1 MRVATTTHRSTFLA
15 ISLATSRASGLGL
28 LALALL
34 GGCVSQDYYR
44 ATGQSVAT
52 GAMQGVRD
60 GIVGIQEPLRQT
72 LRGALVADPV
82 LKEAARDMTRSAV
95 EVLEARLASPEMR
108 RQVDA
113 LVAQAMESLHRDGD
127 TTVRA
132 LIKAAGGT
140 LEAELRRV
148 ATVSILAATT
158 TLRDSIERDVSP
170 ATQRLAKGMA
180 DQLVASLVKGLEG
193 PLQETMLQAG
203 RNMSQALITG
213 AAEGADDP
221 INQAGFGGLTN
232 HVMLQAVRGA
242 KQGMREGLPDQA
254 QVALISGLVLL
265 GALVLATSGG
275 LVFFWWR
282 YQQSAK
288 TLTIVAETI
297 NDHQSGALKDTIKKS
312 THDNYVGPWFSS
324 FLKRR
329 GL

>member
-1 MRVATTTHRSTFLA
+1 MEVTAPHRRRTRPSAAVT
-15 ISLATSRASGLGL
+15 L
-28 LALALL
+28 LAATLLA
-34 GGCVSQDYYR
+34 GCVSQDYYR
-44 ATGQSVAT
+44 ATGQSAAA

-60 GIVGIQEPLRQT
+60 GIPGIQEPLRQT
-72 LRGALVADPV
+72 LHGALVDDP
-82 LKEAARDMTRSAV
+82 LLRTAARDMTRSAV
-95 EVLEARLASPEMR
+95 EVLEARLGSPEMR

-113 LVAQAMESLHRDGD
+113 LVAQAMESLQREGD
-127 TTVRA
+127 ETVRG

-148 ATVSILAATT
+148 ATASILAATT
-158 TLRDSIERDVSP
+158 ALRDSLERDVTP
-170 ATQRLAKGMA
+170 AAQRLASRMGEE
-180 DQLVASLVKGLEG
+180 LVVSVVRGLEG
-193 PLQETMLQAG
+193 PLQKTMLQAG
-203 RNMSQALITG
+203 RNMSQALIKG

-242 KQGMREGLPDQA
+242 RQGMTEGLPDQA
-254 QVALISGLVLL
+254 QVALISGMVLL
-265 GALVLATSGG
+265 AALVLASSAG
-275 LVFFWWR
+275 LGFFWWR

-288 TLTIVAETI
+288 TLTIVAKSI
-297 NDHQSGALKDTIKKS
+297 NNHQSGALKDTIQRS

>member
-1 MRVATTTHRSTFLA
+1 MRMIAAPLRRTPVM
-15 ISLATSRASGLGL
+15 L
-28 LALALL
+28 LAVALL

-44 ATGQSVAT
+44 ATGQSAAS

-60 GIVGIQEPLRQT
+60 GIPGIEAPLRHA
-72 LRGALVADPV
+72 LRGAIVDDPA

-95 EVLEARLASPEMR
+95 DVLETRLGSPEMR

-113 LVAQAMESLHRDGD
+113 LVAQAMERLQRDGD
-127 TTVRA
+127 ETVRG

-148 ATVSILAATT
+148 ATASILASTT
-158 TLRDSIERDVSP
+158 TLRDSLERDVTP
-170 ATQRLAKGMA
+170 AAQRLASRMGEE
-180 DQLVASLVKGLEG
+180 LVVSIVKGLEG
-193 PLQETMLQAG
+193 PLQKSMLQAG
-203 RNMSQALITG
+203 RNMSQALIKG

-242 KQGMREGLPDQA
+242 RQGMTEGLPDQA
-254 QVALISGLVLL
+254 QVALISGMVLL
-265 GALVLATSGG
+265 AALVLASSGG
-275 LVFFWWR
+275 LGFFWWR

-288 TLTIVAETI
+288 TLTIVAKSI
-297 NDHQSGALKDTIKKS
+297 NNHQSGALKDTIKKS

>member
-1 MRVATTTHRSTFLA
+1 MRVATTLHHPTC
-15 ISLATSRASGLGL
+15 RAAGLWL

-44 ATGQSVAT
+44 LTAQSAAS

-60 GIVGIQEPLRQT
+60 GIPGIEEPLRQT
-72 LRGALVADPV
+72 LRGALVDDPA
-82 LKEAARDMTRSAV
+82 LKEAARDMTRSVV
-95 EVLEARLASPEMR
+95 EVLEVRLGSPEMR

-113 LVAQAMESLHRDGD
+113 LVAQAMESLQRDGD
-127 TTVRA
+127 ETVRR
-132 LIKAAGGT
+132 LVKAAGGT

-148 ATVSILAATT
+148 ATASVLAATT
-158 TLRDSIERDVSP
+158 GLRDSLERDVTP
-170 ATQRLAKGMA
+170 AAERLAGRMGEE
-180 DQLVASLVKGLEG
+180 LVASVVKGLEG
-193 PLQETMLQAG
+193 PLQKTMLQAG
-203 RNMSQALITG
+203 RSMSQALIRG

-221 INQAGFGGLTN
+221 INQAGFGGLTS

-242 KQGMREGLPDQA
+242 RQGMTEGLPNQA
-254 QVALISGLVLL
+254 QVALISGMVLL
-265 GALVLATSGG
+265 GAVALATGAG
-275 LVFFWWR
+275 LGFFWWR

-288 TLTIVAETI
+288 TLTIVAKSI
-297 NDHQSGALKDTIKKS
+297 NNHQSGALKDTIKRS

>member
-1 MRVATTTHRSTFLA
+1 MQVNVALHR
-15 ISLATSRASGLGL
+15 RAAFVL
-28 LALALL
+28 LAVSLL

-44 ATGQSVAT
+44 ATGQSAAA

-60 GIVGIQEPLRQT
+60 AIPGIQEPLRQT
-72 LRGALVADPV
+72 LRGALVDDPM
-82 LKEAARDMTRSAV
+82 LKDAARDMTRSAV
-95 EVLEARLASPEMR
+95 DVLEARLGSPQMR
-108 RQVDA
+108 RQVEA
-113 LVAQAMESLHRDGD
+113 LVAQAMESLQREGD
-127 TTVRA
+127 EAVRG

-148 ATVSILAATT
+148 ATASILAATT
-158 TLRDSIERDVSP
+158 TLRDSLEREVTP
-170 ATQRLAKGMA
+170 AAERLASRMGEE
-180 DQLVASLVKGLEG
+180 LVSSLVKGLEG
-193 PLQETMLQAG
+193 PLQKTMLQAG
-203 RNMSQALITG
+203 RNMSQALMKG

-242 KQGMREGLPDQA
+242 RQGMTEGLPDQA
-254 QVALISGLVLL
+254 QVALISGMVLL

-275 LVFFWWR
+275 LGFFWWR

-288 TLTIVAETI
+288 TLTIVAKSI
-297 NDHQSGALKDTIKKS
+297 NNHQSDALKDTIMKS
-312 THDNYVGPWFSS
+312 THDNYIGPWFST

>member
-1 MRVATTTHRSTFLA
+1 MSMRVIVTPHRRTAVVVLA
-15 ISLATSRASGLGL
+15 ITL
-28 LALALL
+28 LA
-34 GGCVSQDYYR
+34 GCVSQDYYR
-44 ATGQSVAT
+44 ATGQSAAA
-52 GAMQGVRD
+52 GAMQGVRE
-60 GIVGIQEPLRQT
+60 GIPGIQEPLRQT
-72 LRGALVADPV
+72 LRGALVDDPV

-95 EVLEARLASPEMR
+95 EVLETRLGSPEMR

-113 LVAQAMESLHRDGD
+113 LVAQAMESLQRDGD
-127 TTVRA
+127 ETVRG

-148 ATVSILAATT
+148 ATASILAATT
-158 TLRDSIERDVSP
+158 TLRDSLERDVTP
-170 ATQRLAKGMA
+170 AAQRLASRMGEE
-180 DQLVASLVKGLEG
+180 LVISVVKGLEG
-193 PLQETMLQAG
+193 PLQKTMLQAG
-203 RNMSQALITG
+203 RNMSQALIKG

-232 HVMLQAVRGA
+232 HVTLQAVRGA
-242 KQGMREGLPDQA
+242 RQGMTEGLPDQA
-254 QVALISGLVLL
+254 QVALISGMVLL